1 MIIDGEKE
9 KSEIELQREQIP
21 VTVSTVEEPEVE
33 AATDD
38 ENKEVKE
45 EAAEGSEERQEEI
58 EEEVKTSEEKQE
70 ELETQK
76 AEAKTEKEKARF
88 QRRIDKEVAK
98 RKEIEQENVTLK
110 AQLEAKNKEDGTKF
124 TKEDVEREAKRIAS
138 ETVNDENF
146 TRACNTLFDEAK
158 KIDKDFKAKTGIMR
172 EEVGLIPRYMIEVL
186 ENLDNGGAVLAHLT
200 NNLDEAEEIFSMTGP
215 RATLKLAELSSKL
228 ITEAKPKVKAVSKV
242 PPPNEPVTNNGRG
255 GTVTL
260 HSKMTDEEWITQR
273 NKDVAQKRANG
284 RTSLR

>member
-1 MIIDGEKE
+1 MIIDGEKT
-9 KSEIELQREQIP
+9 EIELQREQIP

-38 ENKEVKE
+38 ENKQVKE

-124 TKEDVEREAKRIAS
+124 TKEDVEREGDRLAQQR
-138 ETVNDENF
+138 VNKIQFEK
-146 TRACNTLFDEAK
+146 ACEKLAVDAEKA
-158 KIDKDFKAKTGIMR
+158 DKDFDKKIKAMAEDIGQIPGHMIGI
-172 EEVGLIPRYMIEVL
+172 L
-186 ENLDNGGAVLAHLT
+186 EDLDNGGAVLAHLA
-200 NNLDEAEEIFSMTGP
+200 NNVDDAEEIFSLSP
-215 RATLKLAELSSKL
+215 ARAALKLAKLSDKL
-228 ITEAKPKVKAVSKV
+228 ITEAKPKVKPTSKV

-260 HSKMTDEEWITQR
+260 HSKMTDEEWINQR